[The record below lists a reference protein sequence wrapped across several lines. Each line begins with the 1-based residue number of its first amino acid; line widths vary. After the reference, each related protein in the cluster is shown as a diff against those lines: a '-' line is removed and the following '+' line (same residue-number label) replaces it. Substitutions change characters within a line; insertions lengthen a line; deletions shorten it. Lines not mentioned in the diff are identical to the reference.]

1 MIVSFTDVVETW
13 SMCARIRSGPAK
25 VDSSVLVEAVDVM
38 GGVVSRSTS
47 RVLILKVL
55 LFCRLGIVAGVL
67 IGLGTDEV
75 DCST

>member
-1 MIVSFTDVVETW
+1 
-13 SMCARIRSGPAK
+13 

-55 LFCRLGIVAGVL
+55 LFCRRGIVAGGL
-67 IGLGTDEV
+67 IGFRTDEV

>member
-13 SMCARIRSGPAK
+13 SMCARIRSGSAK
-25 VDSSVLVEAVDVM
+25 VGSSVLVEAVGVIV
-38 GGVVSRSTS
+38 GVVSRSTS

>member
-1 MIVSFTDVVETW
+1 MIVSFTNVVKTL
-13 SMCARIRSGPAK
+13 SMCARISSGPAK
-25 VDSSVLVEAVDVM
+25 VGSSVLVEAVGVIV
-38 GGVVSRSTS
+38 GVVSRSTS

-55 LFCRLGIVAGVL
+55 LFCRRGIVAGVL

>member
-1 MIVSFTDVVETW
+1 MIVSSTDVVETL
-13 SMCARIRSGPAK
+13 SKCARIRSGPAK
-25 VDSSVLVEAVDVM
+25 VGSSVLVEAVDVM
-38 GGVVSRSTS
+38 VGVVSVSTS

-55 LFCRLGIVAGVL
+55 LFSRRGIVAGVL